1 MANLSKRKRRERARL
16 LEALGFRRNGQGYY
30 GWPDEGYEVPPGG
43 LPTPD
48 VAVRER
54 VLREYIP
61 PWHAV
66 NGKAAHLTPPEMGR
80 ALVGQVAHLIPGA
93 RVLEP
98 CAGIGH
104 LIEEIGQYGPAEIHA
119 WEWEAEMIAILP
131 ILHPEI
137 TAQQANM
144 WAAWQE
150 HEAAFDLIIANPPF
164 GNTCGRGTGE
174 GLEFNGKMAEFLSIK
189 AIVRLLKPSG
199 TAALILPSMA
209 FGGNRWGPMNRWLD
223 EQGVSVTGDF
233 RLPNVPFAFTK
244 AAVKGFLLQ
253 KAGANGAGLALTE
266 EVEEEKEELGLA
278 SPQALLRQLQEG
290 SQEITAHLQ
299 QLQEM
304 LEGTQPPLFQPEDLP
319 GPVQL
324 SLFGGT

>member
-30 GWPDEGYEVPPGG
+30 NWPDEGYEPPQEPPV
-43 LPTPD
+43 LDAPL
-48 VAVRER
+48 RQR
-54 VLREYIP
+54 MLREYIP

-66 NGKAAHLTPPEMGR
+66 NGKAAHLTPPEMAQ
-80 ALVGQVAHLIPGA
+80 ALVQQVASLIPGA

-98 CAGIGH
+98 CAGIGN
-104 LIEEIGQYGPAEIHA
+104 LVEEIGQYGPAEIHA
-119 WEWEAEMIAILP
+119 WEWEAEMIAIFR
-131 ILHPEI
+131 ILHPDI

-144 WAAWQE
+144 WATWQE
-150 HEAAFDLIIANPPF
+150 HEAAFDLIITNPPF
-164 GNTCGRGTGE
+164 GDTAGRGTGK
-174 GLEFNGKMAEFLSIK
+174 GLEFNGKMAEFLSIE
-189 AIVRLLKPSG
+189 AIVRLLKPCG

-209 FGGNRWGPMNRWLD
+209 FGGNRWGPMNRWME

-244 AAVKGFLLQ
+244 AAVKGFLLR
-253 KAGANGAGLALTE
+253 KAGANGTGLALTE
-266 EVEEEKEELGLA
+266 KVEEEEEQELA
-278 SPQALLRQLQEG
+278 SPQVLLRQLQEG
-290 SQEITAHLQ
+290 SEEIIAHLRE
-299 QLQEM
+299 LQEM
-304 LEGTQPPLFQPEDLP
+304 VEGTQPPLFQPEDLP